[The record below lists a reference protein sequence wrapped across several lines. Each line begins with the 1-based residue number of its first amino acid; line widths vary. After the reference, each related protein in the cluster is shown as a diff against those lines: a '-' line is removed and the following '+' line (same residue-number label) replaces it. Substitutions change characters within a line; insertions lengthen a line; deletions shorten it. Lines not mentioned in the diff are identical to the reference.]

1 MDYFNYYLSH
11 YYGLYILIAYL
22 ILINL
27 YALVITARDKIN
39 AKRHRHRIP
48 EEHLIIVAAIG
59 GAPLM
64 YLTMIAIRHKTKKPV
79 FMIGIPVLFFLELLV
94 AFLLLHFV
102 FHVF

>member
-1 MDYFNYYLSH
+1 MIYVIIGYLV
-11 YYGLYILIAYL
+11 
-22 ILINL
+22 LINI

-39 AKRHRHRIP
+39 AKRHRHRVP

-64 YLTMIAIRHKTKKPV
+64 YLTMHIVRHKTQKPV

-94 AFLLLHFV
+94 VFLLLHFV